1 MVTPEKVGNVIDE
14 LQIKLKGLNIPY
26 NKLYFIITDLNVNDV
41 KKEYLHSY
49 GNLTCIYQRL
59 NEIKIILS
67 HGCCSVAKCNVFIR
81 ELTCGFNERTWERG
95 NFLNT
100 KTKATA
106 YFFLVMIRPDR
117 YVIH

>member
-1 MVTPEKVGNVIDE
+1 M
-14 LQIKLKGLNIPY
+14 
-26 NKLYFIITDLNVNDV
+26 
-41 KKEYLHSY
+41 
-49 GNLTCIYQRL
+49 R

-100 KTKATA
+100 KTKIQQDNT
-106 YFFLVMIRPDR
+106 L
-117 YVIH
+117 